1 MLRRD
6 GPLAGAAAT
15 IAAGAGGAGNSKTRS
30 STPKQSTGSQ
40 TRGIGE
46 QDMAESD
53 GVGVQE
59 QDHGRRTAAA
69 AATNTA
75 AAAGSASA
83 TTRTPFPAINPIK
96 AGAPLQWLA
105 AGWHDLRRAPLASM
119 SYGMAFAAMGWLIH
133 FVFQHAYEYTSAL
146 TAGFLLMGPFL
157 CTGLYDISRR
167 LEAGRAISLPQSMT
181 AWRANLGAFS
191 LFALALTI
199 IMLIWARASLVTF
212 ALFFSTGMPTLSN
225 FMTRVVSPE
234 HWDFVATYFAV
245 GGLFAAIVFAIS
257 VVSVPMMLDRGTD
270 TVVAAITSV
279 RALTENFGPLLL
291 WAALIVML
299 VGLGFATLYLG
310 LIVAV
315 PVIGHATWHAYR
327 AIVAAPD
334 ASPAA

>member
-40 TRGIGE
+40 TRSIGE
-46 QDMAESD
+46 QEMAESD
-53 GVGVQE
+53 GASAPE
-59 QDHGRRTAAA
+59 QDTGRRTAAA
-69 AATNTA
+69 AETNRA
-75 AAAGSASA
+75 AVAGSA

-96 AGAPLQWLA
+96 AGAPLRWLA